1 MWFIQRKLHIITWLT
16 KNPMRD
22 VSSLRRHH
30 HRACWHIANALAI
43 SWRTS
48 SFIVIRCYLQRVM
61 NRFNFFCCMQFTF
74 YVTSQKRKIIESS
87 GWIKKKTK
95 MSTKKKYE
103 RDFFSLLLLRF
114 CCRMSF
120 FKKRSEY
127 LNKIDSCW

>member
-87 GWIKKKTK
+87 GWIKRKTK
-95 MSTKKKYE
+95 MSTKKNMKGI
-103 RDFFSLLLLRF
+103 FLVF
-114 CCRMSF
+114 CCYASVAECRF
-120 FKKRSEY
+120 LKKGV
-127 LNKIDSCW
+127 NT